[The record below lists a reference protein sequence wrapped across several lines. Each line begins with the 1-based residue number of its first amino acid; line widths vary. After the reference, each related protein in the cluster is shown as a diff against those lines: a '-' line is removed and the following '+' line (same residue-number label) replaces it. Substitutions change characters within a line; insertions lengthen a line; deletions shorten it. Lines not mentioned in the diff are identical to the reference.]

1 METNYKE
8 RNNMR
13 DIAIRAAKT
22 FLQAAL
28 SVVALGIV
36 NVTSLDAAQALAIA
50 AVAAGISALQNFIK
64 DTI

>member
-1 METNYKE
+1 
-8 RNNMR
+8 MR